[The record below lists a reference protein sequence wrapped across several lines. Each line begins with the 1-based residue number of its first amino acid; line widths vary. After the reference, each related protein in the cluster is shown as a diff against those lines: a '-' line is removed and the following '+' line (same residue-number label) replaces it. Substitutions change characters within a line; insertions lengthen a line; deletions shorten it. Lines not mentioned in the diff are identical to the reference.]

1 MPDIQNEIQF
11 DAEDKKLSDILMGEY
26 KYRIPRYQRLYSWAE
41 DEVSDLWNDLN
52 NNDASFI
59 GSFIFN
65 YEYFDRDKTVE
76 IIDGQQRIITFT
88 IIMAVIRDLYKHLDI
103 KKANLTQSQI
113 IVFSDPIS
121 GDPVYRLRCSE
132 TLDNF
137 FKEYIQE
144 YDTKI
149 EECITKRKEEKNVID
164 NYSFFKKQIESEL
177 KNLNENSKKI
187 QFLDDLKRKIF
198 GLRIIW
204 IRIDKEEDAYTIF
217 ETVNARGEALTTA
230 DLLKNF
236 LLQKIQPDRFN
247 EIDTAKE
254 SWANIVNNVENAD
267 GPLTLSKFIRYFW
280 LSKYSFISEKRLY
293 KEIKLKISDP
303 DDFLSHL
310 IKASE
315 YYYKIA
321 NSTTPVE
328 EWNNEFPE
336 RKTSLKIY
344 ESLKG
349 LRLMK
354 ITQCYSLLFCL
365 LMNKDKIGF
374 NFSNLFKVIEKYHFA
389 YSAVCKLPGNVVEKV
404 YYKIA
409 NSIQDSLRLDP
420 QKRKSVIKKILED
433 FTRKLKDLYPSK
445 ELFIEKFMEIDYRN
459 PIIVIYILANI
470 EKTKSGT
477 DEIDYL
483 KYTKINIEHILPQ
496 DPHEWS
502 FTKNEIKDYVN
513 ILGNLTLIDRQI
525 NGAMQNKKLKDKLPE
540 FNNSKLTINKELIE
554 KFKNMN
560 YIWGEKEIREY
571 QKQLAEYAYDVVWKI
586 R

>member
-1 MPDIQNEIQF
+1 MPDLQNEIQF

-26 KYRIPRYQRLYSWAE
+26 KYKIPRYQRPYSWTE
-41 DEVSDLWNDLN
+41 DEVSDLWNDLI

-65 YEYFDRDKTVE
+65 YEYFGRDKTVE

-88 IIMAVIRDLYKHLDI
+88 IIMAVIRDFYKHLDV

-113 IVFSDPIS
+113 IVFNDPIS
-121 GDPVYRLRCSE
+121 GDPIFRLKCSE

-137 FKEYIQE
+137 FREYVQE

-149 EECITKRKEEKNVID
+149 EECTTKRKEEKNVVY
-164 NYSFFKKQIESEL
+164 NYSFLKKQIESEL
-177 KNLNENSKKI
+177 ENLNENSKKI

-204 IRIDKEEDAYTIF
+204 IRIDREEDAYTIF

-236 LLQKIQPDRFN
+236 LLQKIQPDRFD

-254 SWANIVNNVENAD
+254 SWASIVNNIENAD
-267 GPLTLSKFIRYFW
+267 GPLTLSKFIRYYW
-280 LSKYSFISEKRLY
+280 LSRYSFVSEKRLY
-293 KEIKLKISDP
+293 KEIKIKISDP
-303 DDFLSHL
+303 EDLLNHL

-321 NSTTPVE
+321 NSTIPIE
-328 EWNNEFPE
+328 EWNNEFPD
-336 RKTSLKIY
+336 RRTSLKIF

-365 LMNKDKIGF
+365 LMNKNKIGF
-374 NFSNLFKVIEKYHFA
+374 DFSNLFKVIEKYHFA
-389 YSAVCKLPGNVVEKV
+389 YSAVCKLPGNVVEKL
-404 YYKIA
+404 YYKTA
-409 NSIQDSLRLDP
+409 NNIQESFQLDP
-420 QKRKSVIKKILED
+420 QKRKDVIRKILED
-433 FTRKLKDLYPSK
+433 FTRKLKDQYPSK
-445 ELFIEKFMEIDYRN
+445 ELFIEKFMDIDYRN
-459 PIIVIYILANI
+459 PTLVVYILANI
-470 EKTKSGT
+470 EKSKSKT

-496 DPHEWS
+496 DPSEWS
-502 FTKNEIKDYVN
+502 LAKNEVKDYVN
-513 ILGNLTLIDRQI
+513 ILGNLTLIDRKI
-525 NGAMQNKKLKDKLPE
+525 NGSMQNKKLKDKLTE
-540 FNNSKLTINKELIE
+540 FSNSKLTINKELLNKFE
-554 KFKNMN
+554 KSN
-560 YIWGEKEIREY
+560 YAWDEKEIKTY
-571 QKQLAEYAYDVVWKI
+571 QKELAEYAYNLVWKI
-586 R
+586 